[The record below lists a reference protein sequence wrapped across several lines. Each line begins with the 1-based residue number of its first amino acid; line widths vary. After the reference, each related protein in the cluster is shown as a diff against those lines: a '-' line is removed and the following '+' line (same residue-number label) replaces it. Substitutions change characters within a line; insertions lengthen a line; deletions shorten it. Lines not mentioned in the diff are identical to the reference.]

1 MAAAAVFATV
11 EQRNKVLSDLAAADA
26 FHDFN
31 TMSRISAENRAKK
44 ENVMPAIWKDEKK
57 IGTLHDPNDYA
68 EQNEEA
74 MFQQVIGIPLE
85 TIKQPAAAPKSL
97 TVLNAG
103 QNSIEY
109 EWQTVKVGTRSGDGV
124 VYEDSINLFKTITGS
139 ILEETLYFMIDAI
152 NVNIHAAL
160 INDKGPKQGEAVYI
174 SSRERTND
182 SAGNRDLTPYVEA
195 SKESKISLKVVKDTS
210 ELRATYSPMKE
221 NSTDPLSLF
230 NSIFSLLLESKTKT
244 KEGLESS
251 ILTFKRTTGALLKT
265 ITAQTGVVGHE
276 NAVNSL
282 YGRLV
287 NFFKSLVRKTD
298 KELED
303 YFIALQ
309 QKRSG
314 DWLQV
319 LSTFQKARYTEIPAS
334 APVFLATED
343 RLCLL
348 YGLCV
353 GANMIYTFH
362 RGDDYYITVF
372 RRKQKR
378 TSRERRNEMFEVLK
392 TRAAIRMASGP
403 NLETGPVVPGGLAYQ
418 DAVSLYLHFQ
428 AEKVNDISGAAAA
441 ARATALGRLAAIQ
454 AGRFSPKAFDELLR
468 AALLPLYTFVLFMR
482 AFPFK
487 LEALAD
493 IHLAAKDITK
503 GNIDII
509 SKKLDAWESTVATLQ
524 EVFQTIPT
532 ALNSEEEFRKGAAQ
546 LYAVFEASNKERD
559 EVLRSFTAE
568 KELYEQTALGF
579 LSQLAHYAPQSLLDP
594 LEPIFAVMIT
604 KAQEAMAAPE
614 AAKRKQAGIL
624 RMNGAILQYLLIRKT
639 GPFPAAAVPS
649 FSNLLSK
656 TFEKP
661 ATVRKGNIFA
671 VHRLLASAYQRFVAS
686 KERAA
691 HIDAFLKAF
700 NAGAGAA
707 VAAPRGGA
715 RTKQVSRSKQ
725 ASKARK
731 FLRSIATTAIPATR
745 KKSASTSLE
754 RSFKR
759 GDGLQVGIMS
769 SLIPLYLAVTV
780 LEDFSY
786 SHEVEPYRYVG
797 TIRIL
802 LTLLARAESAEFIR
816 TRLAAAVSKEVFDPF
831 YRELVG
837 YFLFTA
843 LPNATTHPILQG
855 FFGGNAQVLM
865 EVEELGRI
873 LKDGVIG
880 APVGISLD
888 FSAEHERVLGNWL
901 GLALTTLRDSPLGL
915 AEVDG
920 LRREI
925 LLQIR
930 KQEGFQ
936 KRGSSATRALAESA
950 RATLRKKSAAFSLR
964 STGLLKRSATKRRS
978 KAAAA
983 AAAGPRLS
991 TIVEETGA

>member
-1 MAAAAVFATV
+1 MAAAAVFSTV
-11 EQRNKVLSDLAAADA
+11 EQRNKALSDLAAADA

-57 IGTLHDPNDYA
+57 IGTLHDPKDYA
-68 EQNEEA
+68 EQNEET
-74 MFQQVIGIPLE
+74 MFQEVIRIPLE
-85 TIKQPAAAPKSL
+85 TIKQPSATPKSL

-124 VYEDSINLFKTITGS
+124 VYEDSMDLFKKIVGS
-139 ILEETLYFMIDAI
+139 SEESTLYFMIDAI
-152 NVNIHAAL
+152 NVNFYAAL
-160 INDKGPKQGEAVYI
+160 INDKRAAGALSREAVYI

-195 SKESKISLKVVKDTS
+195 SKDSKIRLRVITDTS
-210 ELRATYSPMKE
+210 ELRAVYSPMKE
-221 NSTDPLSLF
+221 NSTDPVSLF
-230 NSIFSLLLESKTKT
+230 NSIFSILLERKTRT

-251 ILTFKRTTGALLKT
+251 ILTFKRTTGAILKT

-287 NFFKSLVRKTD
+287 NFFKALAHKTD

-319 LSTFQKARYTEIPAS
+319 LSTFQKARYAEVPAG

-353 GANMIYTFH
+353 GANMIYTFQ

-378 TSRERRNEMFEVLK
+378 TARERRNEIFEVLK

-403 NLETGPVVPGGLAYQ
+403 NLETGPVVPGGLAYE
-418 DAVSLYLHFQ
+418 DAVRLYLQFQ
-428 AEKVNDISGAAAA
+428 GEKVAEISKAAAA
-441 ARATALGRLAAIQ
+441 AAGAAVSRLPAIQ
-454 AGRFSPKAFDELLR
+454 AGRFSPKAYDELLR

-503 GNIDII
+503 GNIDVI

-532 ALNSEEEFRKGAAQ
+532 ALNSEEEFRKGSAQ
-546 LYAVFEASNKERD
+546 LYTVFEASNKQRD
-559 EVLRSFTAE
+559 EVLRVFTAE
-568 KELYEQTALGF
+568 KELYEQAALGF
-579 LSQLAHYAPQSLLDP
+579 LSQLAYYAPPSLLNP
-594 LEPIFAVMIT
+594 LEPIFTAMIT
-604 KAQEAMAAPE
+604 KAQEVIAPE
-614 AAKRKQAGIL
+614 ARPDPVKRKQATIL
-624 RMNGAILQYLLIRKT
+624 RMNGVILYYLLLKRADY
-639 GPFPAAAVPS
+639 FPAAAVPS
-649 FSNLLSK
+649 FSTLLSK

-661 ATVRKGNIFA
+661 ATVRKGNLFA
-671 VHRLLASAYQRFVAS
+671 VHRILASAYQKFVAS
-686 KERAA
+686 KERAR
-691 HIDAFLKAF
+691 HIEAFLKAF
-700 NAGAGAA
+700 NAT
-707 VAAPRGGA
+707 APATGGA
-715 RTKQVSRSKQ
+715 RLRQVSVSKR
-725 ASKARK
+725 ASEARK
-731 FLRSIATTAIPATR
+731 LFKSIAATVTR
-745 KKSASTSLE
+745 KNSGSTSLE
-754 RSFKR
+754 RKYR
-759 GDGLQVGIMS
+759 RAEGLQQGVMS
-769 SLIPLYLAVTV
+769 SLLPLYLAVTV

-786 SHEVEPYRYVG
+786 SHDVEPYRFVG
-797 TIRIL
+797 TIRVL
-802 LTLLARAESAEFIR
+802 LTLLGREESADFVR
-816 TRLAAAVSKEVFDPF
+816 TRLAPAVPKDVFDPF

-843 LPNATTHPILQG
+843 LPNATTHKVLQG
-855 FFGGNAQVLM
+855 VFRGNAQVLM

-873 LKDGVIG
+873 LKDGV
-880 APVGISLD
+880 VGDPEGFSLE
-888 FSAEHERVLGNWL
+888 FSAEHERVLSNWL
-901 GLALTTLRDSPLGL
+901 GLAMTTLQDSPIALGH
-915 AEVDG
+915 VDL
-920 LRREI
+920 LRRDI

-936 KRGSSATRALAESA
+936 MRGSSATRAVTESA
-950 RATLRKKSAAFSLR
+950 RATLRKKSAVFSLR
-964 STGLLKRSATKRRS
+964 PIGLSKKGATKRRS
-978 KAAAA
+978 KVAAAA
-983 AAAGPRLS
+983 APPRLS
-991 TIVEETGA
+991 MIAEETPA